1 MLMLIGIVLL
11 ALERHCESQSQTP
24 SQSIDALLPQDCEGQ
39 ETSLDITSERMTFD
53 RNTRTFLFEN
63 QVQIRRCNMTIF
75 CDRLKVVGQLESGT
89 AEQMVASGNVKI
101 EYGTRRVTAERA
113 EYLVAQQQIVLTGN
127 PQAWDTHDR
136 HQMTGEEIV
145 VSLPQD
151 HMIVKGARVR
161 FHPRQSSD

>member
-1 MLMLIGIVLL
+1 MG
-11 ALERHCESQSQTP
+11 LERRCEGQSQAP
-24 SQSIDALLPQDCEGQ
+24 PQAIDALLPQDCEGR

-53 RNTRTFLFEN
+53 QNTRTFLFEN
-63 QVQIRRCNMTIF
+63 QVQIRRCKMTIF
-75 CDRLKVVGQLESGT
+75 CDRLKVVGPLESE
-89 AEQMVASGNVKI
+89 APEQIVASGNVRI

-113 EYLVAQQQIVLTGN
+113 EYFVAQQRIVLTGN

-136 HQMTGEEIV
+136 LEMTGEEIV

-151 HMIVKGARVR
+151 RMMVKGARVR

>member
-1 MLMLIGIVLL
+1 ML
-11 ALERHCESQSQTP
+11 ALQRQCEGQSQTP
-24 SQSIDALLPQDCEGQ
+24 SQAIDTLIPQDCKGQ
-39 ETSLDITSERMTFD
+39 QASLDITSERMTFD
-53 RNTRTFLFEN
+53 QKTRTFLFEN
-63 QVQIRRCNMTIF
+63 QVQVRRCNMTIS
-75 CDRLKVVGQLESGT
+75 CDRLKVVGQPESGST
-89 AEQMVASGNVKI
+89 EQMVASGNVKI

-113 EYLVAQQQIVLTGN
+113 EYFVAQQRIVLTGH

-136 HQMTGEEIV
+136 HEMTGEEIV